1 MQSSLAGSFRPAGDG
16 MNEKAT
22 VPYEEAPLR
31 PFHLRVTIASFGGVF
46 SDGAGLGIVGMALN
60 LATPTLGISPL
71 WMGLLGGASLFGL
84 FLGALLTGPIAD
96 RHGRR
101 PVFAWNMLL
110 LALASAAQFFVQNS
124 EQLLV
129 LRLLVGLL
137 LGTDYVVSK
146 ALLTEFTPGKFRA
159 SVMSTLAVA
168 WAGGYAAAYAAGYAI
183 AHSEWLGGPD
193 AWRYMLLASA
203 IPCALIFP
211 LRTALPESPMWLAE
225 HGHADQ
231 AAAVVRQH
239 VGADVL
245 PPPPRPAAPKARKH
259 LAEVLSPPWG
269 RRSLV
274 ACVYFTTS
282 VIPYFAI
289 GTFVNRVLEDLHV
302 EGAAAAG
309 LVYNLAIVLG
319 AIGGL
324 LTIDRM
330 PRRTFLNGTYL
341 LSGGAMLALVVLDQP
356 PTFVSVG
363 LFAVFASVLSA
374 SSNLVYVYLPE
385 LFPTGLRASG
395 LGLAIASSR
404 VGSAI
409 STFLLPV
416 VVGAFGIH
424 VALGACVAV
433 LALGGGL
440 CYFLAPETR
449 GLGLSGDA
457 GA

>member
-1 MQSSLAGSFRPAGDG
+1 MNAQASFS
-16 MNEKAT
+16 
-22 VPYEEAPLR
+22 YEEAPLR
-31 PFHLRVTIASFGGVF
+31 PFHLRVTVASFGGVF

-60 LATPTLGISPL
+60 LATPTLGITPL

-110 LALASAAQFFVQNS
+110 LALASAAQFFAQS
-124 EQLLV
+124 AEQLLV

-146 ALLTEFTPGKFRA
+146 ALLTEFTPGRFRA
-159 SVMSTLAVA
+159 SVMSSLAVA

-183 AHSEWLGGPD
+183 AHSESFGGPD

-203 IPCALIFP
+203 VPCALIFP

-225 HGHADQ
+225 HGHTAS
-231 AAAVVRQH
+231 AAAVVQKY
-239 VGADVL
+239 VGVDVR
-245 PPPPRPAAPKARKH
+245 PPPSRPAAPGTSHKTRKH

-341 LSGGAMLALVVLDQP
+341 LSGGAMLALVLLDQP

-363 LFAVFASVLSA
+363 LFAIFASVLSA

-404 VGSAI
+404 VGSAV

-416 VVGAFGIH
+416 IVGAFGIH
-424 VALGACVAV
+424 VALAACVAV
-433 LALGGGL
+433 LALGGIICFL
-440 CYFLAPETR
+440 LAPETR
-449 GLGLSGDA
+449 GLGLTGDPA
-457 GA
+457 A

>member
-1 MQSSLAGSFRPAGDG
+1 MNAQAGFS
-16 MNEKAT
+16 
-22 VPYEEAPLR
+22 YEDAPLR
-31 PFHLRVTIASFGGVF
+31 PFHLRVTVASFGGVF

-60 LATPTLGISPL
+60 LATPTLGITPL

-110 LALASAAQFFVQNS
+110 LALASAAQFFAQS
-124 EQLLV
+124 AEQLLV

-146 ALLTEFTPGKFRA
+146 ALLTEFTPGRFRA
-159 SVMSTLAVA
+159 GVMSSLAVA
-168 WAGGYAAAYAAGYAI
+168 WAGGYAAAYGVGYAI
-183 AHSEWLGGPD
+183 AHSEAFGGPD

-225 HGHADQ
+225 HGHAAA
-231 AAAVVRQH
+231 AAAVVNRY
-239 VGADVL
+239 VGGDVQ
-245 PPPPRPAAPKARKH
+245 PPPARPVAPTVRKARKH

-341 LSGGAMLALVVLDQP
+341 LSGGAMLALVLLDQP
-356 PTFVSVG
+356 PAFVSVG
-363 LFAVFASVLSA
+363 LFAIFASVLSA

-404 VGSAI
+404 VGSAV

-416 VVGAFGIH
+416 IVGAFGIH
-424 VALGACVAV
+424 VALAACVAV
-433 LALGGGL
+433 LALGGII
-440 CYFLAPETR
+440 CFALAPETR
-449 GLGLSGDA
+449 GLGLSGNSLPETHS
-457 GA
+457 